1 MTMDEKELLRQLS
14 ERYPPQEES
23 GQQIPD
29 WMMQGGQPAQ
39 MPMGMQLLPERPEGA
54 MPGTGLPQSAG
65 ADSSLGEGAFDE
77 EEAIGEDEV
86 RKAND
91 LLQKYKAGK
100 AALDK
105 RIIENELWFRMG
117 HWKNY
122 ENKEM
127 ITIIYD
133 EKGKDMSLQASGHA
147 GYAPKGQD
155 IVCAAVS
162 TLMQSLAY
170 SVDSGTVTCD
180 PGGDNILRVQASRSL
195 DTLAKFELVMD
206 GLYLL
211 AQQYPENVR
220 LVNLHANDMDLQL
233 FGDGAAAGS
242 SGDGA
247 QASEGE
253 SSPVAPPA
261 LRPAQER
268 LAKRS
273 RPGKAAKATTEKNLQ
288 PPAGGSSL
296 NEGAKVDAERLAQE
310 EAEPDK
316 GNEQEQGGETEE
328 NVQLT
333 PEQRRNAFAKAM
345 QQYPEEFEEAM
356 QHAARMAVQSIR
368 ENPQL
373 NELGKVLAEA
383 YGIDMSDMDGLIDA
397 VKNGRVKNDEY
408 YETLAAQRGISVK
421 TAREMDRMEG
431 QLQRANAEKQQAEQL
446 RLAAEHQQRAAAV
459 RARWEAE
466 AAKLKNSY
474 PDFELDEVLNNPAV
488 ADMIRRGVGLE
499 AAYRAAYFDRLMEN
513 QTART
518 AKQVEQGVATRIQQ
532 RGQRPAEN
540 GTHPGGAAEM
550 KVDVAHMTRQ
560 QRKELARR
568 AQRGERIVL

>member
-1 MTMDEKELLRQLS
+1 
-14 ERYPPQEES
+14 
-23 GQQIPD
+23 
-29 WMMQGGQPAQ
+29 
-39 MPMGMQLLPERPEGA
+39 
-54 MPGTGLPQSAG
+54 
-65 ADSSLGEGAFDE
+65 
-77 EEAIGEDEV
+77 
-86 RKAND
+86 
-91 LLQKYKAGK
+91 
-100 AALDK
+100 
-105 RIIENELWFRMG
+105 
-117 HWKNY
+117 
-122 ENKEM
+122 M
-127 ITIIYD
+127 INIIYN
-133 EKGKDMSLQASGHA
+133 EAGQDMVLRAEGHA

-206 GLYLL
+206 GLMLL
-211 AQQYPENVR
+211 AQQYPANVR
-220 LVNLHANDMDLQL
+220 FVNLHANDADNMDLQM
-233 FGDGAAAGS
+233 FADGGAGDGAGEGAVAA
-242 SGDGA
+242 
-247 QASEGE
+247 EGE

-268 LAKRS
+268 S
-273 RPGKAAKATTEKNLQ
+273 RPGKAAKVTTEKNLQ

-296 NEGAKVDAERLAQE
+296 NEGVKVDAERLAQE

-532 RGQRPAEN
+532 RSQRPAEN

>member
-1 MTMDEKELLRQLS
+1 
-14 ERYPPQEES
+14 
-23 GQQIPD
+23 
-29 WMMQGGQPAQ
+29 
-39 MPMGMQLLPERPEGA
+39 
-54 MPGTGLPQSAG
+54 
-65 ADSSLGEGAFDE
+65 
-77 EEAIGEDEV
+77 
-86 RKAND
+86 
-91 LLQKYKAGK
+91 
-100 AALDK
+100 
-105 RIIENELWFRMG
+105 
-117 HWKNY
+117 
-122 ENKEM
+122 M
-127 ITIIYD
+127 INIIYN
-133 EKGKDMSLQASGHA
+133 EAGQDMVLRAEGHA
-147 GYAPKGQD
+147 EYAPKGQD

-162 TLMQSLAY
+162 ALMLSLAC
-170 SVDSGTVTCD
+170 SVDGESAVQDGEGVLTVKAVQSCD
-180 PGGDNILRVQASRSL
+180 NS
-195 DTLAKFELVMD
+195 AKFELVTD
-206 GLYLL
+206 GLMLL
-211 AQQYPENVR
+211 AQQYPANVR
-220 LVNLHANDMDLQL
+220 YVNMHATGTDELDLQM
-233 FGDGAAAGS
+233 FADGAAGGDGDAAGEGAAGS
-242 SGDGA
+242 GA
-247 QASEGE
+247 AVQE
-253 SSPVAPPA
+253 PA

-268 LAKRS
+268 MARRS
-273 RPGKAAKATTEKNLQ
+273 RPGKVAKAADPAEKRRAFGKLM
-288 PPAGGSSL
+288 
-296 NEGAKVDAERLAQE
+296 
-310 EAEPDK
+310 
-316 GNEQEQGGETEE
+316 QGEY
-328 NVQLT
+328 
-333 PEQRRNAFAKAM
+333 A
-345 QQYPEEFEEAM
+345 EEFEEAM
-356 QHAARMAVQSIR
+356 QRAAQMAVQSIR

-532 RGQRPAEN
+532 RSQRPAEN